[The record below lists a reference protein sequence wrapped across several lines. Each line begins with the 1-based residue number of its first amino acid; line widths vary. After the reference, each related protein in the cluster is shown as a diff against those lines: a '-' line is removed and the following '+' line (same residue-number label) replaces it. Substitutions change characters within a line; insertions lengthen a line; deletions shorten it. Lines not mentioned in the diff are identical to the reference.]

1 MATVGLRGGVG
12 GTITAASTELHGR
25 EVILVRSDPST
36 RRGALDLRSSETIAA
51 AADAARQLRV
61 PLVLVLSTSGSDVH
75 DADAGLHGWGMAAKA
90 MADLSGIVPVLVA
103 VTGPILAGPSL
114 LLGLADVVVM
124 TPDATAYVVGPDT
137 VEEITGQ
144 RLSPADLGG
153 ATVHARHSGVAAAVL
168 PDEEAALEWIAGLLD
183 HLPAS
188 VDEPPARVRTG
199 DPPDRGTPEAGDI
212 LPALAAGSYDVR
224 AVAATLVDDGYLHEL
239 WGQWAGNLV
248 TAVARLDG
256 HAIGIVANQPLN
268 LAGTIDIPASQKGAR
283 FIDLCDAMNLP
294 ILTLV
299 DTPGFFPGKTLEWR
313 GMIRHG
319 AQLVAAY
326 ARATVPRLC
335 VVLRKAYGGAYIVMD
350 SRRMGNDYAVAW
362 PTAELA
368 VMGAKG
374 AVEILHRTADEATRL
389 AAQTEYEE
397 TLLTPW
403 VAAERGFVDAVIDPA
418 DTRREL
424 AAALEILIT
433 KRELLMP
440 RSHDT
445 GPL

>member
-1 MATVGLRGGVG
+1 
-12 GTITAASTELHGR
+12 
-25 EVILVRSDPST
+25 
-36 RRGALDLRSSETIAA
+36 
-51 AADAARQLRV
+51 
-61 PLVLVLSTSGSDVH
+61 
-75 DADAGLHGWGMAAKA
+75 
-90 MADLSGIVPVLVA
+90 
-103 VTGPILAGPSL
+103 
-114 LLGLADVVVM
+114 M

-153 ATVHARHSGVAAAVL
+153 ASVHARHTGVAAAVL
-168 PDEEAALEWIAGLLD
+168 PDEDAALEWLAGLLD
-183 HLPAS
+183 HLPAN
-188 VDEPPARVRTG
+188 VDEPPARIRTG

-224 AVAATLVDDGYLHEL
+224 AIAATLVDDGYLHEL
-239 WGQWAGNLV
+239 WGQWAANLV

-268 LAGTIDIPASQKGAR
+268 MAGTIDIPASQKGAR
-283 FIDLCDAMNLP
+283 FIDLCDSMNLP

-350 SRRMGNDYAVAW
+350 SRRMGNDFAVAW
-362 PTAELA
+362 PGAELA
-368 VMGAKG
+368 VMGAKQ
-374 AVEILHRTADEATRL
+374 AIEILHRTADQATRD
-389 AAQTEYEE
+389 AAQAEYEE
-397 TLLTPW
+397 MLLTPW
-403 VAAERGFVDAVIDPA
+403 VAAERGFIDAVIDPA

-424 AAALEILIT
+424 AAALDMLIS
-433 KRELLMP
+433 KRELLAP